1 MEGMGLALSALQTS
15 ERLEINSNT
24 LRSHS
29 IFLEGKGYRFI
40 RDTNNRRIY
49 HEKDLEILQTFIYAI
64 REEKLTKE
72 QAAEKILGYV
82 EERQVL
88 PSHNA
93 SVITLNASV
102 EDMIKGVEM
111 LSEHVFE
118 LTNELKDMKEKQQA
132 FNAQWQKK
140 EERYNASITHLE
152 KQHQEEKEKIQQL
165 IKEVHE
171 LNQKLE
177 NVDTAATSKRSSWWR
192 SWFSK

>member
-1 MEGMGLALSALQTS
+1 MGLALSALQTS

-72 QAAEKILGYV
+72 QAAEKILGYA

-88 PSHNA
+88 PSHNT

-132 FNAQWQKK
+132 LNAQWQKK

-165 IKEVHE
+165 INEVHE

-177 NVDTAATSKRSSWWR
+177 NVDTAATSKRSTWWR

>member
-1 MEGMGLALSALQTS
+1 MGLALSALQTS

-132 FNAQWQKK
+132 LNAQWQKK

>member
-1 MEGMGLALSALQTS
+1 MGLALSALQTS

-64 REEKLTKE
+64 RVEKLTKE
-72 QAAEKILGYV
+72 QAAEKILGYAA
-82 EERQVL
+82 ERQVL
-88 PSHNA
+88 PSH
-93 SVITLNASV
+93 NASV

-118 LTNELKDMKEKQQA
+118 LTTELKNMKENQQA

-140 EERYNASITHLE
+140 EERYNASIMHWE

-165 IKEVHE
+165 INEVHE

-177 NVDTAATSKRSSWWR
+177 NVDTAATSKRSTWWR
-192 SWFSK
+192 NWFSK

>member
-1 MEGMGLALSALQTS
+1 MGLALSALQTS

-132 FNAQWQKK
+132 LNAQWQKK

-165 IKEVHE
+165 INEVHE

-177 NVDTAATSKRSSWWR
+177 NVDTAATSKRSTWWR
-192 SWFSK
+192 IWFSK

>member
-72 QAAEKILGYV
+72 QAAEKTLGYA

-88 PSHNA
+88 PSHNV

-118 LTNELKDMKEKQQA
+118 LTTELKDMKENQQA
-132 FNAQWQKK
+132 LNAQWQKK
-140 EERYNASITHLE
+140 EECYNAFITHLE
-152 KQHQEEKEKIQQL
+152 EQHQEGKEEIQQL
-165 IKEVHE
+165 INEVHE
-171 LNQKLE
+171 LNKKLE
-177 NVDTAATSKRSSWWR
+177 NVDTAATSKRLTWWR

>member
-1 MEGMGLALSALQTS
+1 VEGMGLALSALQTS

-132 FNAQWQKK
+132 LNAQWQKK

-165 IKEVHE
+165 INEVHE

-177 NVDTAATSKRSSWWR
+177 NVDTAATSKRSTWWR

>member
-1 MEGMGLALSALQTS
+1 MGLALSALQTS

-29 IFLEGKGYRFI
+29 ILLEGKGYRFI

-132 FNAQWQKK
+132 LNAQWQKK
-140 EERYNASITHLE
+140 RSVITPL
-152 KQHQEEKEKIQQL
+152 
-165 IKEVHE
+165 
-171 LNQKLE
+171 
-177 NVDTAATSKRSSWWR
+177 
-192 SWFSK
+192 

>member
-72 QAAEKILGYV
+72 QAAEKTLGYA

-88 PSHNA
+88 PSHNV

-111 LSEHVFE
+111 LSEQVFE
-118 LTNELKDMKEKQQA
+118 LTTELKDMKENQQA
-132 FNAQWQKK
+132 LNAQWQKK
-140 EERYNASITHLE
+140 EECYNAFITHLE
-152 KQHQEEKEKIQQL
+152 EQHQEGKEEIQQL
-165 IKEVHE
+165 INEVHE
-171 LNQKLE
+171 LNKKLE
-177 NVDTAATSKRSSWWR
+177 NVDTAATSKRSTWWR
-192 SWFSK
+192 IWFSK

>member
-1 MEGMGLALSALQTS
+1 MGLALSALQTS

-111 LSEHVFE
+111 LSEQVFE
-118 LTNELKDMKEKQQA
+118 LTTELKDMKENQQA
-132 FNAQWQKK
+132 LNAQWQKK
-140 EERYNASITHLE
+140 EECYNAFITHLE
-152 KQHQEEKEKIQQL
+152 EQHQEGKEEIQQL
-165 IKEVHE
+165 INEVHE
-171 LNQKLE
+171 LNKKLE
-177 NVDTAATSKRSSWWR
+177 NVDTAATSKRLTWWR

>member
-1 MEGMGLALSALQTS
+1 MGLALSALQTS

-132 FNAQWQKK
+132 LNAQWQKK

-152 KQHQEEKEKIQQL
+152 KQHRDEKEKIQQL
-165 IKEVHE
+165 INEVHE

-177 NVDTAATSKRSSWWR
+177 NVDTAATSKRSTWWR
-192 SWFSK
+192 IWFSK

>member
-1 MEGMGLALSALQTS
+1 MGLALSALQTS

-72 QAAEKILGYV
+72 QAAEKILGYA

-88 PSHNA
+88 PSHNT

-118 LTNELKDMKEKQQA
+118 LTNELKDMKEEQQA
-132 FNAQWQKK
+132 LNAQWQKK

-165 IKEVHE
+165 INEVHE

-177 NVDTAATSKRSSWWR
+177 NVDTAATSKRSTWWR

>member
-1 MEGMGLALSALQTS
+1 MGLALSALQTS

-72 QAAEKILGYV
+72 QAAEKILGYA

-88 PSHNA
+88 PSHNT

-132 FNAQWQKK
+132 LNAQWQKK

-165 IKEVHE
+165 INEVHE

>member
-1 MEGMGLALSALQTS
+1 MGLALSALQTS

-49 HEKDLEILQTFIYAI
+49 HEKDLEILQPFIYAI

-132 FNAQWQKK
+132 LNAQWQKK
-140 EERYNASITHLE
+140 EGRYNASITHLE

-165 IKEVHE
+165 INEVHE

-177 NVDTAATSKRSSWWR
+177 NVDTAATSKRSTWWR

>member
-1 MEGMGLALSALQTS
+1 MGLALSALQTS

-111 LSEHVFE
+111 LSDHVFE

-132 FNAQWQKK
+132 LNAQWQKK

-152 KQHQEEKEKIQQL
+152 KQHQDEKEKIQQL
-165 IKEVHE
+165 INEVHE

>member
-1 MEGMGLALSALQTS
+1 MGLALSALQTS

-29 IFLEGKGYRFI
+29 IFLEGKGYQFI

-111 LSEHVFE
+111 LSDHVFE

-132 FNAQWQKK
+132 LNAQWQKK

-152 KQHQEEKEKIQQL
+152 KQHQDEKEKIQQL
-165 IKEVHE
+165 INEVHE

-177 NVDTAATSKRSSWWR
+177 NVDTAATSKRSTWWR

>member
-1 MEGMGLALSALQTS
+1 MGLALSALQTS

-29 IFLEGKGYRFI
+29 IFLEGKGYQFI

-132 FNAQWQKK
+132 LNAQWQKK

-165 IKEVHE
+165 INEVHE

-177 NVDTAATSKRSSWWR
+177 NVDTAATSKRSTWWR

>member
-1 MEGMGLALSALQTS
+1 MGLALSALQTS

-93 SVITLNASV
+93 SVIMLNASV

-132 FNAQWQKK
+132 LNAQWQKK

-152 KQHQEEKEKIQQL
+152 KQHQDEKEKIQQL
-165 IKEVHE
+165 INEVHE

-177 NVDTAATSKRSSWWR
+177 NVDTAATSKRSTWWR

>member
-1 MEGMGLALSALQTS
+1 MGLALSALQTS

-132 FNAQWQKK
+132 LNAQWQRK

-152 KQHQEEKEKIQQL
+152 KQHQKEKEKIQQL
-165 IKEVHE
+165 INEVHE

-177 NVDTAATSKRSSWWR
+177 NVDTAATSKHLTWWR
-192 SWFSK
+192 RWFSK

>member
-1 MEGMGLALSALQTS
+1 MGLALSALQTS

-132 FNAQWQKK
+132 LNAQWQKK
-140 EERYNASITHLE
+140 EGRYNASITHLE

-165 IKEVHE
+165 INEVHE

>member
-1 MEGMGLALSALQTS
+1 VEGMGLALSALQTS

-72 QAAEKILGYV
+72 QAAEKILGYA

-88 PSHNA
+88 PSHNT

-132 FNAQWQKK
+132 LNAQWQKK

-165 IKEVHE
+165 INEVHE

-177 NVDTAATSKRSSWWR
+177 NVDTAATSKRSTWWR

>member
-1 MEGMGLALSALQTS
+1 MGLALSALQTS

-118 LTNELKDMKEKQQA
+118 LTTELKDMKENQQA

-165 IKEVHE
+165 INEVHE

-177 NVDTAATSKRSSWWR
+177 NVDTAATSKRSTWWR

>member
-1 MEGMGLALSALQTS
+1 MGLALSALQTS

-64 REEKLTKE
+64 REGKLTKE

-132 FNAQWQKK
+132 LNAQWQKK

-165 IKEVHE
+165 INEVHE

>member
-1 MEGMGLALSALQTS
+1 MGLALSALQTS

-165 IKEVHE
+165 INEVHE

>member
-1 MEGMGLALSALQTS
+1 MGLALSALQTS

-72 QAAEKILGYV
+72 QAAEKTLGYA

-88 PSHNA
+88 PSHNV

-132 FNAQWQKK
+132 LNAQWQKK

-165 IKEVHE
+165 INEVHE

-177 NVDTAATSKRSSWWR
+177 NVDTAATSKRSTWWR
-192 SWFSK
+192 IWFSK

>member
-1 MEGMGLALSALQTS
+1 MGLALSALQTS

-132 FNAQWQKK
+132 LNAQWQKK

-152 KQHQEEKEKIQQL
+152 KQYQEEKEKIQQL
-165 IKEVHE
+165 INEVHE

>member
-1 MEGMGLALSALQTS
+1 MGLALSALQTS

-29 IFLEGKGYRFI
+29 IFLEGKGYQFI

-72 QAAEKILGYV
+72 QAAEKILGYA

-88 PSHNA
+88 PSHNT

-132 FNAQWQKK
+132 LNAQWQKK

-165 IKEVHE
+165 INEVHE

>member
-1 MEGMGLALSALQTS
+1 MGLALSALQTS

-72 QAAEKILGYV
+72 QAAEKILGYA

-88 PSHNA
+88 PSHNT

-111 LSEHVFE
+111 LSDHVFE

-132 FNAQWQKK
+132 LNAQWQKK

-152 KQHQEEKEKIQQL
+152 KQHQDEKEKIQQL
-165 IKEVHE
+165 INEVHE

-177 NVDTAATSKRSSWWR
+177 NVDTAATSKRSTWWR

>member
-1 MEGMGLALSALQTS
+1 MGLALSALQTS

-29 IFLEGKGYRFI
+29 IFLEGKGYQFI

-64 REEKLTKE
+64 RKEKLTKE

-132 FNAQWQKK
+132 LNAQWQKK

-165 IKEVHE
+165 INEVHE

>member
-1 MEGMGLALSALQTS
+1 MGLALSALQTS

-132 FNAQWQKK
+132 LNAQWQKK

-165 IKEVHE
+165 INEVHE

>member
-1 MEGMGLALSALQTS
+1 MGLALSALQTS

-132 FNAQWQKK
+132 LNAQWQKK

-152 KQHQEEKEKIQQL
+152 KQHRDEKEKIQQL
-165 IKEVHE
+165 INEVHE

>member
-72 QAAEKILGYV
+72 QAAEKTLGYA

-88 PSHNA
+88 PSHNV

-111 LSEHVFE
+111 LSEQVFE
-118 LTNELKDMKEKQQA
+118 LTTELKDMKENQQA
-132 FNAQWQKK
+132 LNAQWQKK
-140 EERYNASITHLE
+140 EECYNAFITHLE
-152 KQHQEEKEKIQQL
+152 EQHQEGKEEIQQL
-165 IKEVHE
+165 INEVHE
-171 LNQKLE
+171 LNKKLE
-177 NVDTAATSKRSSWWR
+177 NVDTAATSKRLTWWR

>member
-1 MEGMGLALSALQTS
+1 MGLALSALQTS

-72 QAAEKILGYV
+72 QAAEKTLGYA

-88 PSHNA
+88 PSHNV

-111 LSEHVFE
+111 LSEQVFE
-118 LTNELKDMKEKQQA
+118 LTTELKDMKENQQA
-132 FNAQWQKK
+132 LNAQWQKK
-140 EERYNASITHLE
+140 EECYNAFITHLE
-152 KQHQEEKEKIQQL
+152 EQHQEGKEEIQQL
-165 IKEVHE
+165 INEVHE
-171 LNQKLE
+171 LNKKLE
-177 NVDTAATSKRSSWWR
+177 NVDTAATSKRLTWWR

>member
-1 MEGMGLALSALQTS
+1 MGLALSALQTS

-72 QAAEKILGYV
+72 QAAEKTLGYA

-88 PSHNA
+88 PSHNV

-118 LTNELKDMKEKQQA
+118 LTTELKDMKENQQA
-132 FNAQWQKK
+132 LNAQWQKK
-140 EERYNASITHLE
+140 EECYNAFITHLE
-152 KQHQEEKEKIQQL
+152 EQHQEGKEEIQQL
-165 IKEVHE
+165 INEVHE
-171 LNQKLE
+171 LNKKLE
-177 NVDTAATSKRSSWWR
+177 NVDTAATSKRLTWWR

>member
-1 MEGMGLALSALQTS
+1 MGLALSALQTS

-165 IKEVHE
+165 INEVHE

-177 NVDTAATSKRSSWWR
+177 NVDTAATSKRSTWWR
-192 SWFSK
+192 IWFSK

>member
-1 MEGMGLALSALQTS
+1 MGLALSALQTS

-132 FNAQWQKK
+132 LNAQWQKK

-152 KQHQEEKEKIQQL
+152 KQHRDEKEKIQQL
-165 IKEVHE
+165 INEVHE

-177 NVDTAATSKRSSWWR
+177 NVDTAATSKHSSWWR

>member
-1 MEGMGLALSALQTS
+1 MGLALSALQTS
-15 ERLEINSNT
+15 ERLKINSNT

-82 EERQVL
+82 EKRQVL

-111 LSEHVFE
+111 LSDHVFE

-132 FNAQWQKK
+132 LNAQWQKK

-152 KQHQEEKEKIQQL
+152 KQHRDEKEKIQQL
-165 IKEVHE
+165 INEVHE

-192 SWFSK
+192 RWFSK

>member
-1 MEGMGLALSALQTS
+1 MGLALSALQTS

-132 FNAQWQKK
+132 LNAQWQKK
-140 EERYNASITHLE
+140 EERYNASIMHLE

-165 IKEVHE
+165 INEVHE

>member
-1 MEGMGLALSALQTS
+1 MGLALSALQTS

-49 HEKDLEILQTFIYAI
+49 HEKDLEILQTFIYTI

-132 FNAQWQKK
+132 LNAQWQKK

-165 IKEVHE
+165 INEVHE

-177 NVDTAATSKRSSWWR
+177 NVDTAATSKRSTWWR